1 MHDPF
6 AHVPISSQPP
16 PQPLDPYKVLGV
28 RPGVSEETLKA
39 AFKRRSVETHP
50 DHAGGSQEVPAGGR
64 SIRRAEASVAPG
76 EVGHLEWV
84 IWLRNSRSA
93 QADHVDGSV
102 RLNESHAGI

>member
-39 AFKRRSVETHP
+39 AFKWRSVETHP
-50 DHAGGSQEVPAGGR
+50 DHAGGSQEDFQLVGAAYEELK
-64 SIRRAEASVAPG
+64 RRLHQERWGTSSGSSGSGIAAP
-76 EVGHLEWV
+76 LKQITWT
-84 IWLRNSRSA
+84 A
-93 QADHVDGSV
+93 P
-102 RLNESHAGI
+102 